1 MKPFWV
7 NRYAEA
13 EGKPADISVT
23 QPEEKRGF
31 MVRLLESIRIGAKV
45 KKDGAEITIK
55 GGAEF

>member
-7 NRYAEA
+7 QRYAES

-23 QPEEKRGF
+23 KPEDKRGF
-31 MVRLLESIRIGAKV
+31 LVRLLESIRIGGKV